1 MKDRFTVAS
10 YWLLFIILP
19 MLIIGLFT
27 INLGWPKYVL
37 FLGGILVSVSDEHGL
52 RMWGAMLSKDKS

>member
-37 FLGGILVSVSDEHGL
+37 FLGGILVLVSGEHGL